1 MCLIQTQLLEQDPI
15 GTGARL
21 ESKLAQGYRGADSVI
36 MSGEEKPEKA
46 ASEAKDEEVVVY
58 AVCYGIQLTQ
68 GWGYELSFMFCFCAL
83 STLAPI
89 IYDYICKGAS

>member
-46 ASEAKDEEVVVY
+46 ASEEAKVEVVVY

-68 GWGYELSFMFCFCAL
+68 G
-83 STLAPI
+83 
-89 IYDYICKGAS
+89 

>member
-1 MCLIQTQLLEQDPI
+1 M
-15 GTGARL
+15 

-46 ASEAKDEEVVVY
+46 ASEEAKVEVVVY

-68 GWGYELSFMFCFCAL
+68 G
-83 STLAPI
+83 
-89 IYDYICKGAS
+89 

>member
-1 MCLIQTQLLEQDPI
+1 MCLIQTQLLEQDLI

-21 ESKLAQGYRGADSVI
+21 ESKLAQGYRGADSVV
-36 MSGEEKPEKA
+36 MEEKPEKA

-68 GWGYELSFMFCFCAL
+68 GWGYELSFMFCFCAP

>member
-46 ASEAKDEEVVVY
+46 ASEEAKVEEVVVY
-58 AVCYGIQLTQ
+58 AVCYGIQLIH
-68 GWGYELSFMFCFCAL
+68 G
-83 STLAPI
+83 
-89 IYDYICKGAS
+89 